1 MYRLCLA
8 SVVKYIQMRLKKV
21 TSEKFYRI
29 KELGKVT
36 SAANIVPLVGLS
48 KATVCKILNH
58 CEEYEDY
65 LDFLKEYPEKTA
77 QKLRDM
83 NLRNLTGEPLF
94 WRIHSD
100 CRTIP
105 NFRIVEHSNLSLRE
119 VKAMKEAED
128 YEQYINPKGA
138 EMPTLHR
145 ATSRG
150 ITKVQFDEV
159 KHYLAEGESPR
170 TIADTFAIDLRSVER
185 IARFDNYEQFRG
197 TLGRPV
203 RKDTRM
209 KFAINDGIV
218 EIVKAG
224 YNAGLTTADIMR
236 ELPYSYIVLGRIK
249 NNRRDWGS
257 RTVSKE
263 KFEEIRDNPALHRAL
278 ASTIRES
285 DDYYTWSLRKYAGVK
300 SVSWWDNAGTQA
312 DTTEREKLC
321 QNAAVF
327 RIVKRGVE
335 SGATFE
341 EIAKAM
347 SVSPAFVK
355 DMAGYDFWQDYFPER
370 AVKYTPQ
377 TDEKLFDI
385 VRKAVATGISIEQVK
400 QKYPGEDFE
409 KAIVEMSG
417 FQDYADYIIY
427 LCFNNVVPKWLEEP
441 KPVKQIVK
449 EEFAKRDI
457 DIDEIAEKSP
467 EVKKAK
473 EVFEEELEKTE
484 PTEEPKED
492 EPEPEDEADDEEDGE
507 EPKVSI
513 ELGDLGKA
521 LADVVQPFAKAY
533 VVKCRFRRLLQVWV
547 MVLITLTVFTILA
560 IGLRLAHII

>member
-1 MYRLCLA
+1 
-8 SVVKYIQMRLKKV
+8 MRLKKV

-36 SAANIVPLVGLS
+36 SAANIAPLVGLS
-48 KATVCKILNH
+48 NATVCKILNH

-65 LDFLKEYPEKTA
+65 LDFLKDYPEKTA

-83 NLRNLTGEPLF
+83 NLRSLTGEPLF

-100 CRTIP
+100 CRAIP
-105 NFRIVEHSNLSLRE
+105 NFRIVEYSNLSLRE
-119 VKAMKEAED
+119 VKAMKAAED

-159 KHYLAEGESPR
+159 KRYLAEGESPR

-197 TLGRPV
+197 TLGNPV
-203 RKDTRM
+203 KKDTRS
-209 KFAINDGIV
+209 KFAINDGVV
-218 EIVKAG
+218 EIIRAG
-224 YNAGLTTADIMR
+224 YNAGLTTADLMR
-236 ELPYSYIVLGRIK
+236 ELPYSYVVLNRIK
-249 NNRRDWGS
+249 NDNRNWGT

-263 KFEEIRDNPALHRAL
+263 KFEKIRNNPALYSAL
-278 ASTIRES
+278 ARTIRKT
-285 DDYYTWSLRKYAGVK
+285 DDYYTWSLRKYAGVN
-300 SVSWWDNAGTQA
+300 SVSWWNNAETQT
-312 DTTEREKLC
+312 DTAEREKLC
-321 QNAAVF
+321 RNAAVF

-335 SGATFE
+335 SGVTFE

-347 SVSPAFVK
+347 SVSPAFVE

-370 AVKYTPQ
+370 VVKYTPQ

-385 VRKAVATGISIEQVK
+385 VKKAVTAGVSIEQVK
-400 QKYPGEDFE
+400 QRYPGADFE

-427 LCFNNVVPKWLEEP
+427 LCFNNVIPKWLEEP

-473 EVFEEELEKTE
+473 EVFEEELEKAEPTEE

-492 EPEPEDEADDEEDGE
+492 SPEDEADDEEDDK
-507 EPKVSI
+507 EPKVNI

-521 LADVVQPFAKAY
+521 LADVVKPFAKAY
-533 VVKCRFRRLLQVWV
+533 VGKCRFRRLLQVWV
-547 MVLITLTVFTILA
+547 MTLITLTVFTILA
-560 IGLRLAHII
+560 IGLKLAHII